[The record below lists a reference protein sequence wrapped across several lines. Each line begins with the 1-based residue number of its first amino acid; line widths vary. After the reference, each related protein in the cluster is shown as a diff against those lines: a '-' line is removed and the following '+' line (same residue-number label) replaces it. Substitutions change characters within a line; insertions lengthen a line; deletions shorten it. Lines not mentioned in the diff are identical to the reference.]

1 MSTTGRIYAGAA
13 ICLAALVAVLMLV
26 GRAGTDAEAW
36 RAVEVLA
43 MEPADGAVLPDQPTT
58 VRIRVAGEPDP
69 GRSHIVVYDADRIR
83 LNVGSAVLDA
93 DDGLRQHIAVTRPG
107 QLAVAYH
114 VVTVDGGTVSGI
126 ARFTVG
132 SPDAAAPAGSAP
144 AGSAPAGSAPATDD
158 AAHTHGVDPMGAALL
173 ALDGLVLLVVVVL
186 LLRRRTRGA
195 A

>member
-26 GRAGTDAEAW
+26 GRAGTDAEAG

-69 GRSHIVVYDADRIR
+69 GRSHIVVYDADGIR
-83 LNVGSAVLDA
+83 LNVGSVVLDA

-114 VVTVDGGTVSGI
+114 VVTANGGTVSGI

-132 SPDAAAPAGSAP
+132 SSDAAAPAAP
-144 AGSAPAGSAPATDD
+144 ADTTDD

-186 LLRRRTRGA
+186 LLRRRTRDVA
-195 A
+195 